1 MLLLLLT
8 VDPWVVVAFVFAAIW
23 LWILYCDADQEPAS
37 ERCRGCQKMV
47 GYHFCTMCS
56 GSGKREIG
64 KGKFVDCTHH
74 FGLWSTVVCGL
85 CQLAG
90 R

>member
-8 VDPWVVVAFVFAAIW
+8 VETRVVAAFVFAAVM
-23 LWILYCDADQEPAS
+23 LWIVYCEADQEPAS
-37 ERCRGCQKMV
+37 GRCRSCQEMI

-56 GSGKREIG
+56 GSGKREMG
-64 KGKFVDCTHH
+64 KGKFVDCLHH
-74 FGLWSTVVCGL
+74 LGLRSTVVCGP
-85 CQLAG
+85 CQMAG